1 MWGFG
6 FACYLAGEGDLL
18 SRSSRLS
25 MRDSW
30 GIFIKIIGIIH
41 IRIITCPLKPSN

>member
-1 MWGFG
+1 MWGLG
-6 FACYLAGEGDLL
+6 FAGYLAGGGDLL

-30 GIFIKIIGIIH
+30 A
-41 IRIITCPLKPSN
+41 CY